1 MSARTNLYVHS
12 HVSWE
17 QLWWRIVGEMRSMHV
32 EVELGLETHN
42 RFVLERLDWQ
52 IMSPQNFMHS
62 FHLERRVL
70 MLLLL
75 GSPKN
80 CCVLLL
86 LVKHSYTIDYFHKLI
101 VSVRAMSVS

>member
-17 QLWWRIVGEMRSMHV
+17 QLWWRIVGEMRSK
-32 EVELGLETHN
+32 VELGLETHN

-62 FHLERRVL
+62 FHFERRLNATATRVTEK
-70 MLLLL
+70 LLR
-75 GSPKN
+75 STPT
-80 CCVLLL
+80 
-86 LVKHSYTIDYFHKLI
+86 SQTLI
-101 VSVRAMSVS
+101 YD